1 MEFEGYIRCE
11 WITFYNNGFA
21 HERLDNT
28 RVKTFLQLK
37 GIFSRFDI
45 YKPPKHVI
53 DEALKRE
60 MMAETKPNLRDIF
73 RKPAASSNQAQV
85 RKETA
90 QIKDNPST
98 KKSSKNREHS
108 EGERLDD
115 EYGTR
120 KKTSSTTRVTGKIR
134 NKGEPEKKS
143 ADDFM
148 AIFQQTTLGER
159 PEKDGLKNN
168 LSSQRSSSDDSE
180 EDEENQTP
188 KSSVSSG
195 SRSYPSKDKTE
206 PSPDDPFKRLQ
217 AGMKDNSEE
226 DDKKQTVTRHTSKSS
241 VSSGS
246 RSNLSKDKTVP
257 SPDDPFTTLQAE
269 IKADDSEE
277 DDENQTVSRH
287 TPKSRVSSGSRKYQS
302 KKKTVPSPDDPFT
315 RLQAGMK
322 ADDSEKDDENQTV
335 TRNTPTSSVSSGSR
349 KYQSKDN
356 TVPSPDDPFTRLQ
369 AGMKAD
375 DSEEDDKKQTFNR
388 HTPKSSVS
396 SGSLKYQSNDKT
408 VPSPDD
414 PFTRLQAGMKR
425 NAQDKGSD
433 EHGQTQSVYENEESF
448 SDDSSQGSLSD
459 NADASTQ
466 DDHFKRLVE
475 STKDT
480 NAKETRSAKY
490 KKDETESSSSDD
502 SDDNVQPGE
511 EYNPFR
517 KMVADVNR
525 PKSKPGHSKH
535 PSRKPSDD
543 STSNG
548 ADRTP
553 DIMSKRKLDDLPPS
567 TSQSSQGNFSTSNP
581 AFKTYRMFEDF
592 AGMANG
598 AEEEEKKPITIGSSM
613 AKPRGGLGGAHNDQL
628 RPSLGA
634 QSQASAATGGAPL
647 NQSVSSLG
655 AHNPGGAAVIAT
667 SNSMSSLFGGHNL
680 GSAGR
685 GSVPSNQMAPF
696 LGEQNLGS
704 AGRGSSPANQVS
716 PLLGAQNRGG
726 AGAQNPMAQ
735 MQRLQQ
741 MLGGK
746 GGQNPMAQFQMLKEI
761 LGGQA
766 GKDPMAQLNMLQQMM
781 GGQAINIE
789 NRSDDDIIRRI
800 LQWETIRAQSN
811 PLKKDP
817 NGTTTLLIV
826 DTSGK
831 MAGDAMIQTEQ
842 FLDTFM
848 AGLEHQQKNLNMQEN
863 VAVIT
868 VGTFVEVK
876 QHLTNNY
883 PKIREALH
891 CLCAEGPS
899 KLHFGLRLSQ
909 SIVQAENGGIKDF
922 GGHAAA
928 PRVILISDG
937 RITGHTDGLCF
948 PDEREHLQNVTL
960 ESLNMMIQMTL
971 TQVFCIPVGQSDNG
985 FLELISSITGGKTM
999 DRKCARVL
1007 SRYHIYHTVVASL
1020 KQHQTEPTTDSI
1032 RHQLVTVAQTYDDD
1046 DMAEVLY
1053 LWRQPEP
1060 DIQGR
1065 NQRPAQQEEELSRR
1079 RQAEKDVTEGEE
1091 KWRLLNRSL
1100 KLGIGIEEIAPY
1112 FDKSKQMRL
1121 NVLVIM
1127 KGTATDSNWKL
1138 FRHEWNSLSEDATFS
1153 HKDEWIRQSRIHR
1166 IKIRKNPWTC
1176 RIL

>member
-60 MMAETKPNLRDIF
+60 MMAGYNRNTSSSEEEEETKPNLRDIF

-217 AGMKDNSEE
+217 AGMK
-226 DDKKQTVTRHTSKSS
+226 
-241 VSSGS
+241 
-246 RSNLSKDKTVP
+246 
-257 SPDDPFTTLQAE
+257 
-269 IKADDSEE
+269 
-277 DDENQTVSRH
+277 
-287 TPKSRVSSGSRKYQS
+287 
-302 KKKTVPSPDDPFT
+302 
-315 RLQAGMK
+315 
-322 ADDSEKDDENQTV
+322 DDSEKDDENQTV

>member
-60 MMAETKPNLRDIF
+60 MMAGYNRNTSSSEEEEETKPNLRDIF

-269 IKADDSEE
+269 I
-277 DDENQTVSRH
+277 
-287 TPKSRVSSGSRKYQS
+287 
-302 KKKTVPSPDDPFT
+302 
-315 RLQAGMK
+315 
-322 ADDSEKDDENQTV
+322 
-335 TRNTPTSSVSSGSR
+335 
-349 KYQSKDN
+349 
-356 TVPSPDDPFTRLQ
+356 
-369 AGMKAD
+369 KAD